1 MDIDQDEDLEIMSG
15 VLNGLVAIDVKD
27 RSISMN
33 HWSMYR
39 GNNKRNGYFISPNTF
54 ECSVSMGD
62 VNGDE
67 AINVLDLVQI
77 SYYILEYGNLN
88 FTCAADINED
98 DNVDILDLVV
108 LINFILNNN

>member
-27 RSISMN
+27 RGISMN
-33 HWSMYR
+33 HWNMYR
-39 GNNKRNGYFISPNTF
+39 GNKKRNGYFIFPNTF
-54 ECSVSMGD
+54 ECSVPIGD

-77 SYYILEYGNLN
+77 SYYILEYGNFKFYL
-88 FTCAADINED
+88 CSRY
-98 DNVDILDLVV
+98 
-108 LINFILNNN
+108 